1 MQQQE
6 KLHTCKSEDP
16 FGDFFDRLSLDSCN
30 FLKKNKK
37 YLLNLIFI
45 FSSCRFSLCSTN
57 CFYVITIIP
66 SGRAGCF
73 RMFFPFLFFWGSC
86 IIIIIIICTDVI
98 ISPFFSLLS
107 FLLVFLSP
115 FSVIA
120 FIYITRNVY
129 IFFSLKTQDIVRCEN
144 SVSLGTREI

>member
-6 KLHTCKSEDP
+6 KLHTCKFEDP

-30 FLKKNKK
+30 FLKKKQK
-37 YLLNLIFI
+37 IFI
-45 FSSCRFSLCSTN
+45 ESYIYIFKLSFLTCSTN
-57 CFYVITIIP
+57 CFYVITMIP

-86 IIIIIIICTDVI
+86 IIIIICTDVI
-98 ISPFFSLLS
+98 ISPFFSVLS
-107 FLLVFLSP
+107 FLLVFLSQ

-120 FIYITRNVY
+120 FIYITRNIS
-129 IFFSLKTQDIVRCEN
+129 IFFSLKTQDILRCHN
-144 SVSLGTREI
+144 FVLMAMREI